1 MDDHQFRRL
10 LEYLDVSDCN
20 MEEGSLRC
28 DANVSVRPKGQ
39 EEFGTQAEIK
49 NMNSFNGVRRAL
61 AYEIERQIEVLES
74 GGRIV
79 RETRRWDPDSQKTSS
94 MRSKEQAHDY
104 RYFPEPDL
112 VPFVLEKDWIEAVRA
127 TIQELPEAR
136 KRRFMEQY
144 DLSEYDAGVLTAQ
157 KAYADYFEESIGLH
171 GNYKALCNWI
181 MGGVLRELNDRKI
194 TLSELPISPKMLA
207 SMVRMI
213 DEGKITSNIAKEVF
227 AEMAESGK
235 SPEKIVE
242 EKGLSPITDA
252 GEIDQIVEEV
262 IKNNPK
268 PVEDY
273 RSGKER
279 VLGFLVGQVMKAVG
293 GKADAK
299 LVNKTLREK
308 LKR

>member
-1 MDDHQFRRL
+1 
-10 LEYLDVSDCN
+10 
-20 MEEGSLRC
+20 
-28 DANVSVRPKGQ
+28 
-39 EEFGTQAEIK
+39 
-49 NMNSFNGVRRAL
+49 
-61 AYEIERQIEVLES
+61 
-74 GGRIV
+74 
-79 RETRRWDPDSQKTSS
+79 
-94 MRSKEQAHDY
+94 
-104 RYFPEPDL
+104 
-112 VPFVLEKDWIEAVRA
+112 
-127 TIQELPEAR
+127 
-136 KRRFMEQY
+136 MEQY

-171 GNYKALCNWI
+171 ENYKALCNWI

-227 AEMAESGK
+227 IEMAETGK

-262 IKNNPK
+262 IRNNPK
-268 PVEDY
+268 PVQDY
-273 RSGKER
+273 QSGKER
-279 VLGFLVGQVMKAVG
+279 VIGFLVGQVMKAVG

>member
-1 MDDHQFRRL
+1 
-10 LEYLDVSDCN
+10 
-20 MEEGSLRC
+20 
-28 DANVSVRPKGQ
+28 
-39 EEFGTQAEIK
+39 
-49 NMNSFNGVRRAL
+49 
-61 AYEIERQIEVLES
+61 
-74 GGRIV
+74 
-79 RETRRWDPDSQKTSS
+79 
-94 MRSKEQAHDY
+94 
-104 RYFPEPDL
+104 
-112 VPFVLEKDWIEAVRA
+112 
-127 TIQELPEAR
+127 
-136 KRRFMEQY
+136 
-144 DLSEYDAGVLTAQ
+144 
-157 KAYADYFEESIGLH
+157 
-171 GNYKALCNWI
+171 

-235 SPEKIVE
+235 SPEKVVE

-268 PVEDY
+268 PVQDY
-273 RSGKER
+273 QSGKER
-279 VLGFLVGQVMKAVG
+279 VIGFLVGQVMKAVG